1 MQRRKFIRQTGAV
14 MTGTLLS
21 KNLFAANL
29 KPAKK
34 RVAMVGTG
42 IRGTS
47 MWGTELIKEFADTI
61 EFVGLCDKNVGRVS
75 TAKRIMKLACPT
87 YTDID
92 MMLKETRPE
101 ILIVTTMDSTH
112 HEQIVKGLAA
122 GADIVTEKPMTT
134 DETKCQMILDAEKTS
149 GKKVYVTFNYRYSPH
164 RQKIYELLNNDEI
177 GKITSV
183 DFHWYLDT
191 SHGADYFRRW
201 HRKREFGGT
210 LLVHKATHH
219 FDLLN
224 WWLNSDPQ
232 EVHAYG
238 SLEFYGKNN
247 SFRHTH
253 CRPCPHKSDCKFY
266 FDITKNSRMVELYVD
281 NEKYDGYLRD
291 GCVWK
296 EDIDIFDKM
305 AVQIKYANEVQVSY
319 SLTTYSPYEG
329 YRISFNGT
337 KGKLDAWIHERQPWA
352 SEKYDE
358 IQVTKNFGKAEYFR
372 IDNTEEGHGGG
383 DARLRKQ
390 LFNPGSDPYKQGAG
404 SRDGAMSVLI
414 GIAARQS
421 IDTGKPVKIAT
432 LTSLKPHATRGDS

>member
-1 MQRRKFIRQTGAV
+1 MLRRKFIQQTGTV
-14 MTGTLLS
+14 MMGTLLADS
-21 KNLFAANL
+21 LLVATQPK
-29 KPAKK
+29 AKK
-34 RVAMVGTG
+34 KVAMVGTG

-47 MWGTELIKEFADTI
+47 MWGTELIKEFPETI
-61 EFVGLCDKNVGRVS
+61 QFVGLCDKNPGRVE
-75 TAKRIMKLACPT
+75 TAKRIMKLKCPT
-87 YTDID
+87 YVDID
-92 MMLKETRPE
+92 TMLRDTKPE

-112 HEQIVKGLAA
+112 HEQIVKGLES
-122 GADIVTEKPMTT
+122 GADIITEKPMTT
-134 DETKCQMILDAEKTS
+134 DEKKCQLIIDAEKKS

-164 RQKIYELLNNDEI
+164 RQKIYELLNNGSI

-201 HRKREFGGT
+201 HRKREFGGS

-224 WWLNSDPQ
+224 WWLDSDPQ
-232 EVHAYG
+232 EVHALG
-238 SLEFYGKNN
+238 TLEFYGKNN
-247 SFRHTH
+247 SFRHSH
-253 CRPCPHKSDCKFY
+253 CRPCPHKSECKFH
-266 FDITKNSRMVELYVD
+266 FDITKNARLMELYVD
-281 NEKYDGYLRD
+281 NEKHDGYLRD

-305 AVQIKYANEVQVSY
+305 AVQIKYANNVQVSY

-337 KGKLDAWIHERQPWA
+337 KGKLDAWIHERQPWKM
-352 SEKYDE
+352 EKYDE
-358 IQVTKNFGKAEYFR
+358 IQLTKMFGETEYFR

-383 DARLRKQ
+383 DSRLRKQ
-390 LFNPGSDPYKQGAG
+390 LFNPGPDPYKQGAG

-421 IDTGKPVKIAT
+421 IDTGVPVKIAS
-432 LTSLKPHATRGDS
+432 LTSLKPHPSRGFV